1 MLRWLVILLV
11 VAGLAA
17 GVVYVVAGRGAPP
30 EITIAQ
36 PGEVLGRAGTLEV
49 IARAPDAR
57 LTTLDVRLEQNGAST
72 PLFSLGN
79 ESGASVQT
87 DGDQV
92 RITRPIG
99 APEVPALTSG
109 AARIVVEASRPSIWD
124 LRTLSASAA
133 KDVRVRLE
141 PPRVAVLST
150 FHYLNHGGAELVIY
164 RATPPDVESGVRV
177 GDLEYRGFP
186 ASGAGVATSDPTLK
200 AAFFALLP
208 EQDLNTRITLFAR
221 DEAGNEARGS
231 SFVDRVFPKS
241 FRKSRIPLDDRFLER
256 VVPDILDQTPE
267 LKVEN
272 PADLLA
278 SFLRING
285 DLRRMNNDRISTMTA
300 QTSPTR
306 LWEGPFAQLGN
317 SQVEAGFADFR
328 TYVYQNREVD
338 RQVHLG
344 YDLAATAAVP
354 IVAANTGKVLH
365 AGWLGIYGN
374 CVVIDHGL
382 GVSSLYGHLSSI
394 DVKEGDAVRK
404 GQTVGRS
411 GMTGLAGGDHLH
423 FTMLV
428 NGRPVNPVE
437 WWDPQWN
444 RDRVERKLAVRYD

>member
-1 MLRWLVILLV
+1 MLRWLTILL
-11 VAGLAA
+11 LIA
-17 GVVYVVAGRGAPP
+17 GVGAGITYVVAGRGAPP
-30 EITIAQ
+30 EIAIAQ
-36 PGEVLGRAGTLEV
+36 PGEVLGRSGTLEV
-49 IARAPDAR
+49 VARAPGGR
-57 LTTLDVRLEQNGAST
+57 FTQLDIRLEQNGTST
-72 PLFSLGN
+72 PLYSQGSD
-79 ESGASVQT
+79 SGATEQA
-87 DGDQV
+87 DGDEV

-99 APEVPALTSG
+99 KQEIPALESG
-109 AARIVVEASRPSIWD
+109 TARIVVEASRPSIFD
-124 LRTLSASAA
+124 LRTLSGSAS
-133 KDVRVRLE
+133 KEVRVRLE

-164 RATPPDVESGVRV
+164 RATPPDVQSGVRV
-177 GDLEYRGFP
+177 GDIEYPGFP
-186 ASGAGVATSDPTLK
+186 ASGAGVATGDPALK

-208 EQDLNTRITLFAR
+208 EQDISSRITLFAR

-231 SFVDRVFPKS
+231 SFVDRVFPKP

-256 VVPDILDQTPE
+256 VVPDILDQSPE

-272 PADLLA
+272 PSDLLA
-278 SFLRING
+278 SFLKING
-285 DLRRMNNDRISTMTA
+285 DLRRINNERIATLTA
-300 QTSPTR
+300 NTSPSR
-306 LWEGPFAQLGN
+306 LWQGPFAQLGN

-328 TYVYQNREVD
+328 TYVYQNRDVD

-344 YDLAATAAVP
+344 YDLAVTAAVP
-354 IVAANTGKVLH
+354 ISAANTGKILH

-374 CVVIDHGL
+374 CVIIDHGM

-394 DVKEGDAVRK
+394 DVKEGDAVDK
-404 GQTVGRS
+404 GQTIGRS

-428 NGRPVNPVE
+428 AGRPVNPVE